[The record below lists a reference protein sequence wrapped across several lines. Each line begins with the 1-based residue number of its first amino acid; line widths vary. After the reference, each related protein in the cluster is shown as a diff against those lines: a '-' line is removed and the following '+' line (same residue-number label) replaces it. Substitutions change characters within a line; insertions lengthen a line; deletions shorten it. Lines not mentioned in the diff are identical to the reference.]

1 MDSKNNLHLSQRL
14 KLVIIFWLE
23 SVSIHGIGN
32 LVRSRH
38 FLVKI
43 IWFFLI
49 LGSAC
54 YCCFTIFQNVD
65 DYLSYPV
72 VTEIDSV
79 SQLPMHFPAVTICND
94 DGSHLTLIS
103 RQFYTDFF
111 ISLTPSHIYSPKH
124 CLSFNKVGD
133 SGTTPKTLS
142 ATDNF
147 LILTIHCTSCDSI
160 LLLVHNATINSFPD
174 EQQGVR
180 IPTGEYFFITLI
192 RLTGVQ

>member
-1 MDSKNNLHLSQRL
+1 MDSKNNLQLSQRL
-14 KLVIIFWLE
+14 KLVVISWLE

-32 LVRSRH
+32 LVRSKY

-49 LGSAC
+49 LGSAG

-72 VTEIDSV
+72 VTEINSV
-79 SQLPMHFPAVTICND
+79 SKLPIHFPAVTICTDYPSNI
-94 DGSHLTLIS
+94 TVTE
-103 RQFYTDFF
+103 RRFYADIFF
-111 ISLTPSHIYSPKH
+111 SLTPSHISSYPPKD

-133 SGTTPKTLS
+133 SGISAKNIS
-142 ATDNF
+142 ATNKF
-147 LILTIHCTSCDSI
+147 LDLTIHCTRCDSI
-160 LLLVHNATINSFPD
+160 LLFVHNATINSFPD

-180 IPTGEYFFITLI
+180 IPTGEYFFL
-192 RLTGVQ
+192 LH